1 MVDILERLQ
10 SLQTSL
16 GTLWPQPN
24 LHEEAAEKIIQLR
37 KELDETKRAAD
48 AFVEN
53 EHLREENARLRE
65 ALKPF
70 ADGVDCYTETASDEY
85 PVDYG
90 HFFLGNL
97 RAAADAIR
105 EGGKKCR

>member
-24 LHEEAAEKIIQLR
+24 LHEEAAEKITQLR
-37 KELDETKRAAD
+37 KELDEAKRAAD

-53 EHLREENARLRE
+53 ERLREENARLRKLLFDFE
-65 ALKPF
+65 NFQEIYEKAM
-70 ADGVDCYTETASDEY
+70 ET
-85 PVDYG
+85 
-90 HFFLGNL
+90 
-97 RAAADAIR
+97 
-105 EGGKKCR
+105 K